1 MVGDVVTV
9 EYPEVVCLA
18 SVIEITIE
26 DGRDLVGEGII
37 TGDCSGLAGNVRTV
51 GEEESIVGFGQFW
64 GCSSQLRGQLRTPS
78 HSHSSL
84 IQKLDGFRWQ

>member
-1 MVGDVVTV
+1 MFSRPLRGNEENDLVGDVATVEYLEENGLVGDVVTV

-51 GEEESIVGFGQFW
+51 GEEESFQH
-64 GCSSQLRGQLRTPS
+64 LTA
-78 HSHSSL
+78 
-84 IQKLDGFRWQ
+84 